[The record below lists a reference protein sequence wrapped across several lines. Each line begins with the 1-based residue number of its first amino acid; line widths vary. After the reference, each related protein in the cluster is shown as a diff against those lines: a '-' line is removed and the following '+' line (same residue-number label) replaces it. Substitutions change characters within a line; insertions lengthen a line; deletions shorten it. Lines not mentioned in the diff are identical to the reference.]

1 MLIGIQERSAHR
13 LVYRNKL
20 RTFALGIE
28 KLGDQ
33 AKLLVDKLPKP
44 NKYDAAVIYG
54 SYKEYRT
61 APHHRVKRAIAED
74 FIKHGKHYIQF
85 ETPVIGRSAKSID
98 HGYIRVGVDGFL
110 WDTTKWGFDYID
122 ESRAE
127 KVFTDTGYDIDQQ
140 WKTKGDHVLVAL
152 QNPGDASLR
161 GTDIMVWGLDTV
173 IKLRRY
179 TDRPIIVRP
188 HPLPRKGQQRYYN
201 EMNAM
206 KNVTVVKNEL
216 PSNLRPLEKD
226 FNDAWCVV
234 TFASGSA
241 VDAVLAGIPSIACDS
256 GNMAWEVSSHLL
268 SEVEN
273 PYRGSRK
280 EWINKIVHCQ
290 FSVKELED
298 GTCWEHVRK
307 TISTP

>member
-1 MLIGIQERSAHR
+1 M
-13 LVYRNKL
+13 
-20 RTFALGIE
+20 
-28 KLGDQ
+28 
-33 AKLLVDKLPKP
+33 
-44 NKYDAAVIYG
+44 
-54 SYKEYRT
+54 
-61 APHHRVKRAIAED
+61 
-74 FIKHGKHYIQF
+74 
-85 ETPVIGRSAKSID
+85 
-98 HGYIRVGVDGFL
+98 
-110 WDTTKWGFDYID
+110 
-122 ESRAE
+122 
-127 KVFTDTGYDIDQQ
+127 
-140 WKTKGDHVLVAL
+140 
-152 QNPGDASLR
+152 
-161 GTDIMVWGLDTV
+161 
-173 IKLRRY
+173 
-179 TDRPIIVRP
+179 
-188 HPLPRKGQQRYYN
+188 PRKGQQRYYN

-280 EWINKIVHCQ
+280 DWINKIVHCQ